1 MIQVRHLSYN
11 FGHNWALKDVSFEVK
26 KGEFVFL
33 TGPSGA
39 GKTTLLRILHA
50 GLPVIRGHVQVA
62 GFDLKKLP
70 ARKYYLLRR
79 QVSIVFQDFKIL
91 GQKTVWENVALPLQV
106 RGMPVMQIQKRVRA
120 VLRSLHLDGK
130 AGCLGQELSG
140 GEQQRVA
147 VARAIVVNPKVL
159 LADEPTGNLDKKLA
173 WQLLKIF
180 QQFHIYGTTIVFAT
194 HNEEIIASKPQAKVL
209 RLYQGQISESGE
221 SGVSV
226 E

>member
-1 MIQVRHLSYN
+1 MIQVKHLSYN

-26 KGEFVFL
+26 KGEFLFL

-50 GLPVIRGHVQVA
+50 SLPVIRGHVQVA
-62 GFDLKKLP
+62 GFDLKKLSV
-70 ARKYYLLRR
+70 RKHYLLRR

-106 RGMPVMQIQKRVRA
+106 RGMSNMHIQKRVRA
-120 VLRSLHLDGK
+120 VLRSLHLEGK

-159 LADEPTGNLDKKLA
+159 LADEPTGNLDKELA
-173 WQLLKIF
+173 WQLLEVF
-180 QQFHIYGTTIVFAT
+180 NQFHIHGTTIVFAT
-194 HNEEIIASKPQAKVL
+194 HNEEIIASNPQAKVL
-209 RLYQGQISESGE
+209 KLYQGQI
-221 SGVSV
+221 V